1 METKPQNEIHDTMS
15 KPGTIQLSMNIDPEL
30 KTRAKI
36 MAINKGISMTELLT
50 GYIIDGLKKDEKKE

>member
-1 METKPQNEIHDTMS
+1 MLSKTEGNTDKIP

-36 MAINKGISMTELLT
+36 MAIKKNKTLTELII
-50 GYIIDGLKKDEKKE
+50 GYIETGLSNDEK